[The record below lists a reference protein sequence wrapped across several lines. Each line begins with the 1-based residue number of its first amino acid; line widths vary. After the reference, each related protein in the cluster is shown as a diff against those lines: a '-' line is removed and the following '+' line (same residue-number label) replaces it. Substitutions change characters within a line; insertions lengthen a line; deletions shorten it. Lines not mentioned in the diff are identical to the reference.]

1 MNLRLN
7 IFLLSLCIRHTMRPI
22 DLCDDVIQR
31 LALACVVE
39 SLQHRVYSTIGDRGA
54 RESPDQVI
62 QNQPPGGV
70 VFKNLFVHFRGY
82 CRCRCADSHS
92 YAAVGIVIVNPATPA
107 GMDSTPA
114 LIVTPLAQLPA
125 PASSNVQ
132 L

>member
-22 DLCDDVIQR
+22 DLCDDVVQR

-39 SLQHRVYSTIGDRGA
+39 GFQHCIDAAFGDCWA

-62 QNQPPGGV
+62 QNQPPSGV
-70 VFKNLFVHFRGY
+70 VFENLFVHFRGY

-92 YAAVGIVIVNPATPA
+92 YAAVGIVIVKPATPA

-114 LIVTPLAQLPA
+114 LIVTPLEIMSL
-125 PASSNVQ
+125 VMT
-132 L
+132 LV